1 LASLKLNLVNK
12 PLPDSLP
19 AATRGSRKHVLDWTS
34 SPDFLR
40 EFSDLLATP
49 EVDVADARY
58 MPRGYGK
65 PAEARLESF
74 GPVVLPGHPAWSRV
88 ADWWL
93 RHSKGAN
100 TPNWD
105 IAVTAM
111 IEGRPGLVLVE
122 AKANVPE
129 LSRAGKPM
137 STGASKRSQQNH
149 EQIGHAIEQANTGW
163 RSVAPEARLT
173 RDSHYQL
180 ANRLA
185 FVWKLASEGVPILLL
200 YLGFTGDDGI
210 ADAGEPLRDDSHWR
224 QLFREHLQELCVDG
238 CLDRRVLFGDV
249 PVRVIS
255 RSRPVLS
262 VSPPRHFRRP

>member
-1 LASLKLNLVNK
+1 MNFEQSPVNQ
-12 PLPDSLP
+12 PVPDSLP
-19 AATRGSRKHVLDWTS
+19 AAARGSRKHVLDWTS
-34 SPDFLR
+34 RPDFLR
-40 EFSDLLATP
+40 EFSELLATP
-49 EVDVADARY
+49 EVDVVGARY
-58 MPRGYGK
+58 MPRGYGN

-74 GPVVLPGHPAWSRV
+74 GPDVLPGHPAWARV

-93 RHSKGAN
+93 RHPKGAN

-105 IAVTAM
+105 IAVTAS
-111 IEGRPGLVLVE
+111 IEGQPGLVLVE

-149 EQIGHAIEQANTGW
+149 EQIGHAIDQANTGW

-185 FVWKLASEGVPILLL
+185 FAWKLASEGVPIVLL
-200 YLGFTGDDGI
+200 YLGFTGDAGI
-210 ADAGEPLRDDSHWR
+210 SDAGEPLHDDSHWSR
-224 QLFREHLQELCVDG
+224 LFREHLQELRVDE
-238 CLDRRVLFGDV
+238 CLDRRVQFSDA
-249 PVRVIS
+249 PVRLIC
-255 RSRPVLS
+255 RSRAVLS
-262 VSPPRHFRRP
+262 VSPARPHRRI